1 MKRIGFLMLSYPQAH
16 KSPVMPEVV
25 KLLSDWGAKVQV
37 IHPER
42 QLVDLSRL
50 RVEHDLYILKAKT
63 NIALSIAGCLHAHG
77 AAILNPYPVSM
88 MLRDKIIT
96 SRVLEAA
103 GIPTP
108 KTWVASRP
116 DQLARPLE
124 EGPLVIKPYRGS
136 GGEGVR
142 VLWDADELDSLPA
155 DNQPILAQRYHKPEG
170 RDRKIYCIRDQVFG
184 VKRVWPARSYEE
196 KLGQPFTITPELRD
210 IALRCGE
217 AFGIDLYGLDII
229 ESSGK
234 PYVVDMSS
242 FPGFKGVPDA
252 ALRLADYISWAADRV
267 LNAERPSPD
276 SEAPARTVA
285 MPRVA
290 S

>member
-1 MKRIGFLMLSYPQAH
+1 MKRIAFLMLSHAQAR

-25 KLLSDWGAKVQV
+25 RLLSGLGARVQV

-42 QLVDLSRL
+42 QLLDLSRL
-50 RVEHDLYILKAKT
+50 RVEHDLYLLKAKT
-63 NIALSIAGCLHAHG
+63 DIALSIAGCLHARG
-77 AAILNPYPVSM
+77 AAILNPYPVSV

-108 KTWVASRP
+108 KTYVASRP
-116 DQLARPLE
+116 HQLARALE

-136 GGEGVR
+136 GGVGVR
-142 VLWDADELDSLPA
+142 VLWDADELDNLPS
-155 DNQPILAQRYHKPEG
+155 DREPIFAQRYHKPEG
-170 RDRKIYCIRDQVFG
+170 RDRKIYCIQGQVFG
-184 VKRVWPARSYEE
+184 VKRVWPASTYEE
-196 KLGQPFTITPELRD
+196 KLGQPFTVTPEMRD

-229 ESSGK
+229 ESAGK
-234 PYVVDMSS
+234 LYVVDMSS

-252 ALRLADYISWAADRV
+252 ALRLADYISWAADRAV
-267 LNAERPSPD
+267 SGELPWSAP
-276 SEAPARTVA
+276 EAPAAAMAKKVA
-285 MPRVA
+285 V
-290 S
+290 